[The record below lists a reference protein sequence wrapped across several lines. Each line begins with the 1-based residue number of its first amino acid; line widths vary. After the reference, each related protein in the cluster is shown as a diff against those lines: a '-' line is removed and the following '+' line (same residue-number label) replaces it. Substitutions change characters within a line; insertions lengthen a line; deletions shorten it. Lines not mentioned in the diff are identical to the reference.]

1 MNWKNKYF
9 NNNILNLPEDSYLKN
24 INISSPLNYYDIL
37 KQKEKNFDKNLVELN
52 ELVSKDFDQI
62 YYESINSLDLLKKE
76 NEIIKIL
83 NKSTLKNNNTN
94 DLFLKKTLNYLL
106 KISQILQKRI
116 NQKDIVNKN
125 SNNIQRCSYKF
136 CKFRENCIYNYKKD
150 NNICYQDHYV
160 HNMVCMDIKELL
172 KCFDNQDKF
181 IEKSTNISK
190 SINTLNYVINH
201 MEKELSSRC
210 IYCENNEEIEK
221 EHISKTK
228 K

>member
-9 NNNILNLPEDSYLKN
+9 KNNILDIPSSSYIKN
-24 INISSPLNYYDIL
+24 INISTPLNYYDIL
-37 KQKEKNFDKNLVELN
+37 KQKEKNFDKNLVKLN
-52 ELVSKDFDQI
+52 ELVCKDFDNS

-76 NEIIKIL
+76 NDIIKIL
-83 NKSTLKNNNTN
+83 NKSTLKNNNSN
-94 DLFLKKTLNYLL
+94 DVFLKKILIYLL
-106 KISQILQKRI
+106 NISKILQKRI
-116 NQKDIVNKN
+116 NQKDIINKN
-125 SNNIQRCSYKF
+125 SNVIQRCSYKF

-150 NNICYQDHYV
+150 NNICYQDHFV

-172 KCFDNQDKF
+172 KCFDTENNFIDK
-181 IEKSTNISK
+181 SANISK

-210 IYCENNEEIEK
+210 IYCVDSKEIEK